1 MYICGII
8 LSVYNFR
15 YIIING
21 LTLRM
26 KMKQLNGH
34 ICLNHLLQVNREKDK
49 QNPKPKSAEWLER
62 KRERKKLNTRRD
74 REKAKAKAGMHS
86 VTSLSIFFFFNFI
99 KSSSIDINIYHL
111 LSLRLSQITFSSNWH
126 YYYIPDIDIFIISGI
141 YNTLVIHCHGIHS
154 NLYIEIFHIYTL
166 YNNPEVEALT
176 NGSQT
181 VMLCFC
187 AQVYKFSPRYGH
199 ISNCER

>member
-34 ICLNHLLQVNREKDK
+34 ICLNHLLQVNREKDQ

-74 REKAKAKAGMHS
+74 REKAKAKVGMHS
-86 VTSLSIFFFFNFI
+86 VTSLSIFYFF
-99 KSSSIDINIYHL
+99 
-111 LSLRLSQITFSSNWH
+111 
-126 YYYIPDIDIFIISGI
+126 
-141 YNTLVIHCHGIHS
+141 
-154 NLYIEIFHIYTL
+154 
-166 YNNPEVEALT
+166 
-176 NGSQT
+176 
-181 VMLCFC
+181 
-187 AQVYKFSPRYGH
+187 
-199 ISNCER
+199 